1 MSSSYFRTG
10 VVLFL
15 NHVLSGVSLEYP
27 VCSNRS
33 FCSSWSELLFPSTMW
48 PLKSQLHSQFP
59 SSCFLPGLALW
70 HTNAGSGSP
79 QRVVYFIP
87 DTVLEM
93 LAQNDFVCFATL
105 LNFSNDIYSPLFLAA
120 EVDTT
125 PTSSL
130 VYHCLELVVLCICSI
145 EFKDWK
151 TQISRVPISA

>member
-1 MSSSYFRTG
+1 MDSSSSYFRTE

-48 PLKSQLHSQFP
+48 PPKSQLHSQFP
-59 SSCFLPGLALW
+59 SSSLLPGLALW

-79 QRVVYFIP
+79 QWVVYFIP

-93 LAQNDFVCFATL
+93 LGQNDFVCFVTL
-105 LNFSNDIYSPLFLAA
+105 LNFSKDIYSPLFFAA

-130 VYHCLELVVLCICSI
+130 VYHCLELLVLCICSI
-145 EFKDWK
+145 EFKD
-151 TQISRVPISA
+151 